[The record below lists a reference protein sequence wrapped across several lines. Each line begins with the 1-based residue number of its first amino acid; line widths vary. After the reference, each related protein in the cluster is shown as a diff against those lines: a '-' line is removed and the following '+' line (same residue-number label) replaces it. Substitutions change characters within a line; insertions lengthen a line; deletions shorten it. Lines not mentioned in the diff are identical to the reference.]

1 MRWMAVRLAV
11 FGVSVGLIGGVP
23 DSALSAQEIVEPQPQ
38 RVSQFSGKPVPR
50 FETLRYSE
58 VNGRVGPSLE
68 HPVRWRYEREGL
80 PVLIVKE
87 SQDWRRIQDPDGEE
101 VWMHA
106 RMLRAGKFGMAQT
119 ELKLFQTASATSQ
132 PIAKLEAGVMVTL
145 LDRSGD
151 WVRVSVDGH
160 RGWALQSAI
169 WGIDPN

>member
-1 MRWMAVRLAV
+1 MRWMAFRLAV
-11 FGVSVGLIGGVP
+11 LGGVVVVFGGVT
-23 DSALSAQEIVEPQPQ
+23 DVDAQEIREPQPQ

-58 VNGRVGPSLE
+58 VNGRAGPSLE
-68 HPVRWRYEREGL
+68 HPVRWRYQREGL

-87 SQDWRRIQDPDGEE
+87 SQDWRRVQDPDGEE

-106 RMLRAGKFGMAQT
+106 RMLRAAKFGMAQS
-119 ELKLFQTASATSQ
+119 ELKLYQTASATSQ
-132 PIAKLEAGVMVTL
+132 PIAQLEAGVMVTL
-145 LDRSGD
+145 LDRQDD

-169 WGIDPN
+169 WGTTAE